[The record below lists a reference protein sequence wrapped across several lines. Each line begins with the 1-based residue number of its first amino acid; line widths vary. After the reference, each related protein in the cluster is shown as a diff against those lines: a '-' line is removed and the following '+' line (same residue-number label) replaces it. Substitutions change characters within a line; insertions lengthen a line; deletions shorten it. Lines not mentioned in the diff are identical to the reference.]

1 VITYKEGPSNFFPY
15 TTSVDLSA
23 THIINQAH
31 IERGEAPRFPAS
43 VVRPDFRRVA
53 RYRLTEH
60 LSDSVVARALPE
72 ASTEVVPW
80 WPSSPQLG
88 FYSALGRIR
97 TCDTRFRKP
106 VLYPL
111 SYEGRIVRD
120 AGE

>member
-43 VVRPDFRRVA
+43 VVRPDSRRVA

-80 WPSSPQLG
+80 WPSSSQLG
-88 FYSALGRIR
+88 LLAPSAGFEPATPGLGNRCSI
-97 TCDTRFRKP
+97 P
-106 VLYPL
+106 
-111 SYEGRIVRD
+111 
-120 AGE
+120 